1 MSIDDV
7 TQLLNENEASR
18 KYSKL
23 EAKEIYEFI
32 KMIVEQQ
39 LEKQITKYNT
49 SYEK

>member
-7 TQLLNENEASR
+7 TQLLNKNEASR
-18 KYSKL
+18 KYSKS

-49 SYEK
+49 SNEK